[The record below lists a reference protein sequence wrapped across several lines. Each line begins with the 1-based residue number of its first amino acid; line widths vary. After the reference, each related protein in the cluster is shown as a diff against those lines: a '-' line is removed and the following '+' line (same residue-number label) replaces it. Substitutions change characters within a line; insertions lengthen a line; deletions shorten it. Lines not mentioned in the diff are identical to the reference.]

1 MIVGCAFWKEFGDV
15 TGIRW
20 IEEADQI
27 RLGLPADLD
36 LPMAQTLLD
45 ALRHALNTP
54 RAIRVDAEAVERVS
68 TACAQ
73 ILVAASRSAVER
85 GVNFAIIHPSD
96 ALVELCADIGLA
108 DWLRRW
114 SAS

>member
-1 MIVGCAFWKEFGDV
+1 M

-20 IEEADQI
+20 IEETDRI
-27 RLGLPADLD
+27 GIGLPADLD

-45 ALRHALNTP
+45 ASRHALSTP
-54 RAIRVDAEAVERVS
+54 RAIRVDAEAVERMS

-85 GVNFAIIHPSD
+85 GVEFAIIHPSD
-96 ALVELCADIGLA
+96 ALVAFCADIGLA

-114 SAS
+114 SAT